1 MRLPTR
7 SPVRSGNPRRVP
19 RPSRGEAAV
28 AAGRGG
34 WVVRAEVPEGGGLRR
49 GTRLRPTRLR
59 SILSTWLLGLLATSS
74 ASAAEGF
81 VGTRSLG
88 MGETLR
94 GAATSGTGPLLNPSG
109 MSLSQQYN
117 IEADYFFVHNG
128 DNQYLHASIVDS
140 TSGYKVAGGLY
151 YTYHSDN
158 PTGALEGHGHEVG
171 LALSL
176 PFGDHV
182 AVGATAKYFRLSG
195 DQTSLAGDTGGFTY
209 DVGITL
215 RPASVLSVGVV
226 GYNLRDLNVG
236 VAPQAIGYGVALSP
250 SEILLIAVDGVT
262 NLTADSPLP
271 RKGTRVSAGAELF
284 LAKKVVLRAGG
295 GYDGVT
301 QNGFFTAG
309 LSAVSEA
316 GALDFGLRQDV
327 VQKGDAPR
335 DTILGAS
342 FRIFVP
348 QP

>member
-1 MRLPTR
+1 MRLP
-7 SPVRSGNPRRVP
+7 
-19 RPSRGEAAV
+19 
-28 AAGRGG
+28 
-34 WVVRAEVPEGGGLRR
+34 VRAV
-49 GTRLRPTRLR
+49 
-59 SILSTWLLGLLATSS
+59 LSTWLLGLLATSS

-140 TSGYKVAGGLY
+140 TSGYKVAGGFY

-158 PTGALEGHGHEVG
+158 PTGAPEGHGHEVG

-176 PFGDHV
+176 PFGEHV

-195 DQTSLAGDTGGFTY
+195 DQTSLAGGTGGFTY

-215 RPASVLSVGVV
+215 RPASVISAGVV

-236 VAPQAIGYGVALSP
+236 VAPQAIGYGLALSF
-250 SEILLIAVDGVT
+250 SDNLLIALDGVT
-262 NLTADSPLP
+262 MVGKTTNFNFTSGLALP
-271 RKGTRVSAGAELF
+271 SDGTRVSAGAELF

-316 GALDFGLRQDV
+316 GALDFGLRQDAF
-327 VQKGDAPR
+327 QRGDAPR

>member
-1 MRLPTR
+1 MRLTTR
-7 SPVRSGNPRRVP
+7 
-19 RPSRGEAAV
+19 
-28 AAGRGG
+28 
-34 WVVRAEVPEGGGLRR
+34 VRA
-49 GTRLRPTRLR
+49 
-59 SILSTWLLGLLATSS
+59 ILSTWLLGMLAASP

-88 MGETLR
+88 MGESLR

-109 MSLSQQYN
+109 MSLTQSYN
-117 IEADYFFVHNG
+117 VEADYFFAHNG
-128 DNQYLHASIVDS
+128 NNNYLHASIVDS
-140 TSGYKVAGGLY
+140 TSGYKLAGGLY
-151 YTYHSDN
+151 YTYHTDN
-158 PTGALEGHGHEVG
+158 PDGPPAGGHGHEVG

-176 PFGDHV
+176 PLGEHL

-195 DQTSLAGDTGGFTY
+195 DQTSLAGGTGGLTY

-215 RPASVLSVGVV
+215 RPASVLSAGVV

-250 SEILLIAVDGVT
+250 TDFLLIAVDGVT

-271 RKGTRVSAGAELF
+271 RKGTRVSGGAELF

-309 LSAVSEA
+309 LAAVSEA
-316 GALDFGLRQDV
+316 GGLDFGMRQDAF
-327 VQKGDAPR
+327 QRGDAPR

-342 FRIFVP
+342 LRLFVP